1 MISLKKPILAFLE
14 YLTRQI
20 QRNMSDG
27 GINATGQTS
36 KSITPATV
44 DDWGGQLQADANLET
59 VETGTPPANEGGGI
73 SVAEADFWINVKG
86 LDLDPERVAI
96 KINDIGSRTFVS
108 GGRTDI
114 YTDELNDKKVIDV
127 FLLNTQN
134 TLVDQVFNEYIKN
147 L

>member
-1 MISLKKPILAFLE
+1 MMISSSKNKTTSALALDKPLFLA
-14 YLTRQI
+14 
-20 QRNMSDG
+20 
-27 GINATGQTS
+27 
-36 KSITPATV
+36 
-44 DDWGGQLQADANLET
+44 
-59 VETGTPPANEGGGI
+59 
-73 SVAEADFWINVKG
+73 AEADFWVNVKG

-114 YTDELNDKKVIDV
+114 YTDELNDKRAIDV
-127 FLLNTQN
+127 FLLETQN